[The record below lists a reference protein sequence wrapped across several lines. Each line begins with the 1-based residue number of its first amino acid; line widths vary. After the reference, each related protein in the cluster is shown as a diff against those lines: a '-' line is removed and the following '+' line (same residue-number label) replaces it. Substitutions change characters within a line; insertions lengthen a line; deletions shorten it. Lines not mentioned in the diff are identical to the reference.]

1 MVYTCTDHRTVK
13 LHRSGIVSTG
23 TENTCTGQGTISTGA
38 HRSGMVYTMPTEEME
53 RLVQGRDIHRSGT
66 VNTGM
71 VYICTDH
78 GTVKLHR
85 SGTVSTGTGYT
96 YTGQG
101 TVGIYTDQGRLVQ
114 GWFISA
120 QIMGR

>member
-1 MVYTCTDHRTVK
+1 
-13 LHRSGIVSTG
+13 
-23 TENTCTGQGTISTGA
+23 
-38 HRSGMVYTMPTEEME
+38 MPTEEMG

-78 GTVKLHR
+78 GTIKLHR
-85 SGTVSTGTGYT
+85 SGTVGTGTEYT

-101 TVGIYTDQGRLVQ
+101 TVGIYTGQGQ
-114 GWFISA
+114 
-120 QIMGR
+120 